1 MKFTKIR
8 STTRLHY
15 KTILINPI
23 EEIFE
28 ESLVLEV
35 EDEGVKKV
43 FRETGMSRKIYPQ
56 EFLLFVA
63 ARGDFEFVGWWN
75 NWDLAQPLGETQK
88 ISRPITILRR
98 I

>member
-1 MKFTKIR
+1 MR
-8 STTRLHY
+8 TTY
-15 KTILINPI
+15 QTTLINPV
-23 EEIFE
+23 EQIFE

-43 FRETGMSRKIYPQ
+43 FRETEMGRKIYPQ

-63 ARGDFEFVGWWN
+63 ARSDFEFVGWWN
-75 NWDLAQPLGETQK
+75 NWDLTQPLGETQT

-98 I
+98 V